1 MKVVSTR
8 KEKQKEII
16 ARTSLF
22 MQESWENKLLKIYIS
37 KLQAWVT
44 ALLVN
49 GEDTANKPN
58 TPATFSFL
66 KTMLL

>member
-1 MKVVSTR
+1 
-8 KEKQKEII
+8 
-16 ARTSLF
+16 

-44 ALLVN
+44 ALLVK